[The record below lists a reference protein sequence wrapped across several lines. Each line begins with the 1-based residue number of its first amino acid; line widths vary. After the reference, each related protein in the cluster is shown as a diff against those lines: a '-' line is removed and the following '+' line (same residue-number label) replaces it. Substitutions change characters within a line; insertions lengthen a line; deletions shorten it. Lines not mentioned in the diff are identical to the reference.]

1 MTVEVYVVDDGG
13 SDHGRGRHSR
23 RVFAASHR
31 YNPFTVGE
39 ESPSY
44 STLYVG
50 SLYARTSDTKE
61 RSNGSKRRRAPS
73 FYISSTGHYT
83 AYDSLSKLY
92 APKSRLVFESAGET
106 GKSVM
111 LVKTLATPFLV
122 IIFERG
128 ARPSCNGKSRRWK
141 KEVEKGGKEKEV
153 AVKEDEE
160 EDEDEEEVE
169 EEVEEEENEEE
180 EQYK

>member
-92 APKSRLVFESAGET
+92 APKSRLVFESARET

-111 LVKTLATPFLV
+111 LVKTLATPF
-122 IIFERG
+122 
-128 ARPSCNGKSRRWK
+128 PSRRWK
-141 KEVEKGGKEKEV
+141 KEVEKGGKQKEV
-153 AVKEDEE
+153 AVKEDED

-169 EEVEEEENEEE
+169 EEVEGEENEEE
-180 EQYK
+180 EQH